1 MCSLLKME
9 RTWVPTVLGDRPS
22 WLAADRL
29 VCPELTSSAT
39 LRSASVSASQ
49 PSAGHARTSGRAAH
63 LARRIPA
70 WRSVRSTVCR
80 AARAP
85 AWSNASH
92 AWSSSRTPAAR
103 DPAGP
108 VSSAVP

>member
-49 PSAGHARTSGRAAH
+49 PRAGHAGAACPAAH
-63 LARRIPA
+63 LARR
-70 WRSVRSTVCR
+70 
-80 AARAP
+80 
-85 AWSNASH
+85 
-92 AWSSSRTPAAR
+92 TPA
-103 DPAGP
+103 
-108 VSSAVP
+108 